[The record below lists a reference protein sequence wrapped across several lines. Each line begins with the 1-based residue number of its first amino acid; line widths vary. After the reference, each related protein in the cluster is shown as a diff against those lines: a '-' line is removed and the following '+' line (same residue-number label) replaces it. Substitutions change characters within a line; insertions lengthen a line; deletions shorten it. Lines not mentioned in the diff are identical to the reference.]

1 MKTED
6 LVVRIE
12 FLNSKRG
19 ESKDTPC
26 IGVNA
31 DGANIDQESFVYET
45 ADAFVRRVEFKL
57 GALGLNKGE
66 KPFLLVFGETL
77 EDTFVPFLC
86 GTVGRKLE
94 KIAAELPHDAH
105 QDNGNT
111 KQEDDICDVVVLVCP
126 LGDAKWYQKFLWGDE
141 VNPAGTSKY
150 AVRVFDGERFKELRE
165 WAKRGDFHRRDFTR

>member
-1 MKTED
+1 MYWGECGWCQHRPGILCLRD
-6 LVVRIE
+6 SGRFCPQGRVQARHSGIE
-12 FLNSKRG
+12 
-19 ESKDTPC
+19 
-26 IGVNA
+26 
-31 DGANIDQESFVYET
+31 Q
-45 ADAFVRRVEFKL
+45 
-57 GALGLNKGE
+57 GE

-150 AVRVFDGERFKELRE
+150 AVRVFDGERFKELRK